1 MAPGIPQLR
10 QSIDELD
17 RQILELIAE
26 RLRLVM
32 QVGEVKRS
40 LGLDVYDP
48 ARENDLLE
56 RVARAA
62 PEPITAAMAQRLFR
76 CIIEE
81 SRGLEQRHVSELK
94 VSELKVSELKVSE
107 LKVSELDVS
116 QPRGSDTK
124 DPEP

>member
-10 QSIDELD
+10 QSIDQLD
-17 RQILELIAE
+17 RQILELISE

-62 PEPITAAMAQRLFR
+62 PAPVTSAMAQRIFQ

-81 SRGLEQRHVSELK
+81 SRNLEQRHVSEL
-94 VSELKVSELKVSE
+94 
-107 LKVSELDVS
+107 
-116 QPRGSDTK
+116 P
-124 DPEP
+124 

>member
-1 MAPGIPQLR
+1 MR

-17 RQILELIAE
+17 RQILELVSE

-32 QVGEVKRS
+32 QVGEVKRG

-48 ARENDLLE
+48 ERERDLLE

-62 PEPITAAMAQRLFR
+62 PPPITPAMAQRIFK

-81 SRGLEQRHVSELK
+81 SRGLEQRHVSELAQK
-94 VSELKVSELKVSE
+94 P
-107 LKVSELDVS
+107 
-116 QPRGSDTK
+116 QP
-124 DPEP
+124 

>member
-1 MAPGIPQLR
+1 MR
-10 QSIDELD
+10 QAIDQLD

-48 ARENDLLE
+48 AREKDLLE
-56 RVARAA
+56 RVAGAA
-62 PEPITAAMAQRLFR
+62 PEPIDAAMAQRLFR

-81 SRGLEQRHVSELK
+81 SRGLEQRHVAELK
-94 VSELKVSELKVSE
+94 GC
-107 LKVSELDVS
+107 D
-116 QPRGSDTK
+116 PK